1 MSKIIAIVNDRHN
14 KQHLYNKYN
23 IVDSLQT
30 LLSTHTFALQSEHI
44 STD

>member
-23 IVDSLQT
+23 IVDSLAAFLQPKWW
-30 LLSTHTFALQSEHI
+30 STTFLY
-44 STD
+44 